1 MEDELADFPRDLRN
15 DNLSEEPKQAQ
26 DAKPKPKPRATNQQ
40 SIELIDTSSVRT
52 QAIPGTIVYVTHTD
66 VSVL

>member
-15 DNLSEEPKQAQ
+15 DNLSEEPKHAQ
-26 DAKPKPKPRATNQQ
+26 DAKPKPRATNQQ
-40 SIELIDTSSVRT
+40 SVELIDTSSVRSQVT
-52 QAIPGTIVYVTHTD
+52 PGTIGYVTPD

>member
-1 MEDELADFPRDLRN
+1 MEDELADFPHDLRN

-26 DAKPKPKPRATNQQ
+26 DAKPKPKATNQQ
-40 SIELIDTSSVRT
+40 SVELIDTSSARSQVT
-52 QAIPGTIVYVTHTD
+52 PGTIVYVTHTD